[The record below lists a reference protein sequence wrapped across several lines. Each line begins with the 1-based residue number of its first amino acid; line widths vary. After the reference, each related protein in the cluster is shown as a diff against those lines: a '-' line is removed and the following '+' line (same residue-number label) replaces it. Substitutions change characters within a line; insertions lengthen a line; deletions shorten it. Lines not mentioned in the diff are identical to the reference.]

1 MTKRLMLLL
10 LLPLVALASD
20 TYSQTVTST
29 GTSAAGTAL
38 CTNSTGCGGM
48 QIALRCD
55 ANAYYRFCNTS
66 SCTATTNDQ
75 LAQSGTIYDILMA
88 STDRYPAVISVSG
101 TANCRV
107 YKVVPATLP

>member
-1 MTKRLMLLL
+1 MTKRLALLF

-38 CTNSTGCGGM
+38 CTTASGCGGM
-48 QIALRCD
+48 QIAIRCD
-55 ANAYYRFCNTS
+55 ANAYYKFCLTS

-75 LAQSGTIYDILMA
+75 LAQSGTIYDVLLA
-88 STDRYPAVISVSG
+88 SSDRYPAVISVSG
-101 TANCRV
+101 TANCRI